1 MSVVIA
7 PPGHASAYLVRA
19 AVTAPSVYNTQPWY
33 FVADGDRGIQVYADP
48 DRGMPRTDP
57 NGRELVVSCGAA
69 LFNIRLAMR
78 HLGFAPVVRPFPRP
92 HDPTLLARVGWGPY
106 ARPTGDE
113 QRMYGALRRR
123 HTVRGPFRNDPLPA
137 GMVDAL
143 RVQATEEGA
152 VLHVVDDVASR
163 KHLAA
168 LVKEAEGMHRKDP
181 GHTAEQASWTWRS
194 AQPRT
199 DGVPADV
206 SVAHPDC
213 TGFAGRD
220 YAGLTSMFP
229 VPPGRWPAPA
239 GLVAVLSTDRDDRLA
254 WLRAG
259 QALERILLYAAAQG
273 VMAAFHTQPL
283 EVARLR
289 TRLRREFLPGDF
301 PQMILRLGFAPVQR
315 IVPRRPA
322 AEVLLR

>member
-1 MSVVIA
+1 MSVVIT
-7 PPGHASAYLVRA
+7 PLGHASAYLVRA
-19 AVTAPSVYNTQPWY
+19 AVTAPSVYNTQPWF
-33 FVADGDRGIQVYADP
+33 FVADGDRGIELYADP
-48 DRGMPRTDP
+48 DRRLPRSDP
-57 NGRELVVSCGAA
+57 GGRELVVSCGAA

-92 HDPTLLARVGWGPY
+92 AQPELLARVEWGPY
-106 ARPTGDE
+106 ARSSADE
-113 QRMYGALRRR
+113 QRMYAALRRR

-137 GMVDAL
+137 GLAEAL
-143 RVQATEEGA
+143 RVQAAEEGA
-152 VLHVVDDVASR
+152 VLHVVDDAVSR

-168 LVKEAEGMHRKDP
+168 LVTEAEGVHRKDAA
-181 GHTAEQASWTWRS
+181 HTAEQAAWTWRS
-194 AQPRT
+194 ADPRH

-239 GLVAVLSTDRDDRLA
+239 GLVAVLSTDRDDRSA

-259 QALERILLYAAAQG
+259 QALQRMLLLAAAHD
-273 VMAAFHTQPL
+273 VMAAFHTRPL
-283 EVARLR
+283 EVGRLR

-301 PQMILRLGFAPVQR
+301 PQMILRLGFAPAPR
-315 IVPRRPA
+315 TVPRRPA
-322 AEVLLR
+322 AEVLR